1 MYFRFLDA
9 DSIEN
14 FEVSSKFHREQLVM
28 CSAWKLMVKR
38 DFPWIYKDVKF
49 EEKYQEHLF
58 YKKKY
63 RMYKFVGHDCDTD
76 CYNLCNICLVYTCC
90 TNIVFCNVH
99 SWSDYLTK

>member
-38 DFPWIYKDVKF
+38 DFPWIYKDVRF

-63 RMYKFVGHDCDTD
+63 RMYKFVIRIVITCAIFVW
-76 CYNLCNICLVYTCC
+76 YILVVPILYFVTY
-90 TNIVFCNVH
+90 IAG
-99 SWSDYLTK
+99 LTILQNKL